1 MRAAPLATYPVKSLP
16 RASVIYS
23 AAAATPARFSSQGV
37 RHQLRPQHLSRE
49 SVSDTPVT
57 GQPCSVKSARTG
69 AESLTLQLFS
79 SAHEDIARL
88 TYILRGQQCTAIM
101 RGIDGVVLPLDGS
114 RSENGNDGR
123 SGSEAAASTPILDP
137 EGRILA
143 SLEVHF
149 SNVPRCEPM
158 DSLLRALIDAAARS
172 MTERW
177 FRLVHRR
184 QWILAAMRRNTPHL
198 CVLLAVDQDQRLL
211 AAEKT
216 ARQLLGRTGHGFELR
231 MPLSVLF
238 EGIPTLRRGWGF
250 ADSSLT
256 LRGSGDREPWVA
268 FLTPPDI
275 SAGCLD
281 HDSRVI
287 LHTRPRL
294 EYLTRL
300 LFVTPHGPEH
310 QGLTRGSLQRVE
322 EHVRA
327 NIDSTLDIDEL
338 AGLIRMS
345 PSHFTRSFRKTVGL
359 TPHRYVIQCR
369 VEKARELLSATD
381 LPLTEIALAAGF
393 SDQSHFSRRFQEL
406 TGFPPGAYRRNDNRV

>member
-1 MRAAPLATYPVKSLP
+1 
-16 RASVIYS
+16 
-23 AAAATPARFSSQGV
+23 
-37 RHQLRPQHLSRE
+37 
-49 SVSDTPVT
+49 
-57 GQPCSVKSARTG
+57 
-69 AESLTLQLFS
+69 
-79 SAHEDIARL
+79 
-88 TYILRGQQCTAIM
+88 M

-114 RSENGNDGR
+114 RSENGSAGR

-149 SNVPRCEPM
+149 GVVPQSEPT
-158 DSLLRALIDAAARS
+158 DSLFRALIDAAARS

-177 FRLVHRR
+177 FRLAHRR
-184 QWILAAMRRNTPHL
+184 QWILAAMRRNAPHT

-211 AAEKT
+211 AADKT
-216 ARQLLGRTGHGFELR
+216 ARQLLGRAGRGFELR
-231 MPLSVLF
+231 MPFADMF
-238 EGIPTLRRGWGF
+238 EGIPTLRRSCGF
-250 ADSSLT
+250 ADTSLT

-275 SAGCLD
+275 SAGRLD
-281 HDSRVI
+281 HDSRAI

-294 EYLTRL
+294 EYLTSL
-300 LFVTPHGPEH
+300 LFKTPVGAEH
-310 QGLTRGSLQRVE
+310 QGLTRGSLKRVE

-345 PSHFTRSFRKTVGL
+345 ASHFTRSFRKTVGL

-406 TGFPPGAYRRNDNRV
+406 TGFPPGAYRRIDNHAEGRGDQGH